1 MNFFKSKIIA
11 ALVSASVVASAAFAA
26 DSVSVD
32 SSVYPIQD
40 PLIATIT
47 SAINHTDV
55 PFKILTVEPLPK
67 RRSVPLLENMNKV
80 SLTYFSQPNPKAP
93 LAFVIAGVGG
103 SGLSG
108 SSLLIAGDLN
118 KQGYAVV
125 TLPDPVNWQYV
136 LGVSRSGVPGY
147 LPEDVNEYYAFM
159 KFVLRN
165 LKVTQGIKP
174 TRFSVIGYSYGA
186 LLTGYLMKED
196 NSQQYFNFE
205 KAVLINPAVDLNHG
219 VRTLDGFYAAGDK
232 LTADQKDYIKGSLLS
247 VGADLLSGPG
257 TMQDLLSALQTVPP
271 FSVQHRDWLVGD
283 SFREDLRDVV
293 FATQQVH
300 DIGLLK
306 KKATDHHRN
315 ARLEEAKTISF
326 MDYIV
331 KVVLPPI
338 QQRSAT
344 PITTGQLISSGGL
357 YPLMDMFANDPRIYM
372 QENANDFLLHGD
384 DLDLLKKTFGDRLR
398 LYPFGGH
405 IGGLWFPKNRMDLG
419 QIMATPAQK

>member
-1 MNFFKSKIIA
+1 MNFLKSIVALIG
-11 ALVSASVVASAAFAA
+11 ALVFSSAVWAA
-26 DSVSVD
+26 DSAGAS
-32 SSVYPIQD
+32 SLSVYPIQD

-55 PFKILTVEPLPK
+55 PYKIIKVEPLPQ
-67 RRSVPLLENMNKV
+67 RRTVPLLENMNHV
-80 SLTYFSQPNPKAP
+80 ALSYFSQPNPKAP
-93 LAFVIAGVGG
+93 LAFVISGVGG

-118 KQGYAVV
+118 KQGFAVV

-147 LPEDVNEYYAFM
+147 LPQDVKEYYAFM
-159 KFVLRN
+159 KFVLKN
-165 LKVTQGIKP
+165 LKSTQGIKP
-174 TRFSVIGYSYGA
+174 TQFSVIGYSYGA

-196 NSQQYFNFE
+196 NSQKFFNFE

-219 VRTLDGFYAAGDK
+219 VKTLDGFYAAGNN
-232 LTADQKDYIKGSLLS
+232 LTAEQKDFIKGSLLNIGS
-247 VGADLLSGPG
+247 ELLSGPG

-271 FSVQHRDWLVGD
+271 YTVKHRDWLVGD

-293 FATQQVH
+293 FATQQIH

-306 KKATDHHRN
+306 KKMTNHHRN
-315 ARLEEAKTISF
+315 ARLEEAKTVSF

-338 QQRSAT
+338 QKKSDT
-344 PITTGQLISSGGL
+344 PITTDQLIASGGL

-372 QENANDFLLHGD
+372 QENANDFLLHDG

-419 QIMATPAQK
+419 LIMAAPAQ